1 MLRFFKFY
9 GYEFD
14 FENRAVDIRS
24 GREPYPLRSDVLRE
38 IHRTFER
45 NPDAADILS
54 QNYIARNDEYWYMVV
69 DPFKIDYSPAKIRV
83 ISEEAEQYSQQF
95 RSAYVSIKKG
105 QLPI

>member
-1 MLRFFKFY
+1 M
-9 GYEFD
+9 
-14 FENRAVDIRS
+14 
-24 GREPYPLRSDVLRE
+24 E

-105 QLPI
+105 